1 VAQLHG
7 KTIAV
12 NALGGLAVLLT
23 DNVLADHG
31 VPVKDV
37 HYVPV
42 PFPAMGAALAAHR
55 VDAAFIAEPSLS
67 AAEIA
72 DGAVP
77 LFDGNQ
83 GAAQNFP
90 IFGYVVTEL
99 PRVSRTGNLQLIH
112 AAAFISRYSSMTS
125 CGVRYPSTE

>member
-42 PFPAMGAALAAHR
+42 PFPALGTALAAQN
-55 VDAAFIAEPSLS
+55 
-67 AAEIA
+67 
-72 DGAVP
+72 VP
-77 LFDGNQ
+77 
-83 GAAQNFP
+83 
-90 IFGYVVTEL
+90 ISGYVVTQAWIARY
-99 PRVSRTGNLQLIH
+99 PRTAAFVSALERGQQVAATDRAAVEHALIPALHISKTTAEVMALGTFPLSVRRSRCSGSRT
-112 AAAFISRYSSMTS
+112 
-125 CGVRYPSTE
+125 